1 MANFEVIAWKD
12 GKRTVS
18 YYALRICPGIT
29 ADIADKFEAAGY
41 TDISVRM
48 I

>member
-1 MANFEVIAWKD
+1 MANFEVIAWKG
-12 GKRTVS
+12 GKRTIR
-18 YYALRICPGIT
+18 YYAMRIYAGIA
-29 ADIADKFEAAGY
+29 ADIAEKFEAKGY